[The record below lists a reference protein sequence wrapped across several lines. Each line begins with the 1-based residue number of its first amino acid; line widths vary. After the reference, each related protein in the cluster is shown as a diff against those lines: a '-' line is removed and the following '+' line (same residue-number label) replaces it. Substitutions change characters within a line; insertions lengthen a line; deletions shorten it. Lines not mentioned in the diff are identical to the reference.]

1 MAESVRYQAHRQ
13 RLLVELSSLRRH
25 FTALLQNNAIT
36 QANEIH
42 DEDRKDSGLGQSDRD
57 AIEAFFHSDDDFTRQ
72 FNEGT
77 GNIKRTDLLI
87 LDL

>member
-1 MAESVRYQAHRQ
+1 MPESVCNQARRL

-25 FTALLQNNAIT
+25 FMMLVTSSNDTEISKSSSSELQ
-36 QANEIH
+36 
-42 DEDRKDSGLGQSDRD
+42 DSGLGQSDRD

-77 GNIKRTDLLI
+77 GNIKRSDLLP